1 MGLLS
6 RLVVKC
12 VRSTTSL
19 AVTMD
24 LSLGQVIL
32 VLVVSCL
39 VGGGSS
45 ETLQVSSTGAA
56 ATKQG
61 DKMGDYMLT
70 SRTQNGHPVY
80 KKTSGVRNFL
90 YVSSNGFWTIGRT
103 EGSTTSGIYNPQFA
117 TPSSKPPTSGWLYS
131 DLPNGWRADD
141 TLKVERKTASPAGVA
156 AVDQSVLLRRQLLE
170 RQALERQLLAQ
181 TAPRTLPST
190 AAVVP
195 ATRAAQTTA
204 APTTAPAAGCP
215 LRIQVLI
222 TSNSSLPTN
231 TDNGQPANRY
241 AGTGNNGLMSVP
253 TQDYRGTYTRNDFL
267 SAEGYPTYTNIA
279 NAAMTI
285 SRVTTVTGTQ
295 WQMSGGR
302 SGATANIIQ
311 GITKPTGAAAAAVCS
326 TANPPARANA
336 VTATTTRAAVPQQ
349 LLCNLYGP
357 HLVVNSNAACPPPSG
372 WSFKVGPTEGPTTP
386 RATPY
391 PAGQFKQAKTSV
403 RVTALP

>member
-24 LSLGQVIL
+24 LALGQVIL

-195 ATRAAQTTA
+195 VTRSAPNTTAAQTTA
-204 APTTAPAAGCP
+204 PAGCP
-215 LRIQVLI
+215 FRIEVRI
-222 TSNSSLPTN
+222 TSNSSLPTT
-231 TDNGQPANRY
+231 TDSGQPANRY
-241 AGTGNNGLMSVP
+241 AGTGNNGQISVS
-253 TQDYRGTYTRNDFL
+253 TQDYRGTYKRNDFL

-295 WQMSGGR
+295 WQMSGGH
-302 SGATANIIQ
+302 SETTANNAIQ
-311 GITKPTGAAAAAVCS
+311 GITTPTGTAATSRCS
-326 TANPPARANA
+326 TTNPPATGTNIVQYCR
-336 VTATTTRAAVPQQ
+336 
-349 LLCNLYGP
+349 LYGP
-357 HLVVNSNAACPPPSG
+357 HLIVNSNASCPPESG
-372 WSFKVGPTEGPTTP
+372 WSFKVGPTMTSTSS
-386 RATPY
+386 
-391 PAGQFKQAKTSV
+391 PANAGTAQFKPAKNLV
-403 RVTALP
+403 RVAALP

>member
-1 MGLLS
+1 MG
-6 RLVVKC
+6 
-12 VRSTTSL
+12 
-19 AVTMD
+19 
-24 LSLGQVIL
+24 GQVIL

-45 ETLQVSSTGAA
+45 ETI
-56 ATKQG
+56 QG

-90 YVSSNGFWTIGRT
+90 YVSSNGLWTIGRT

-195 ATRAAQTTA
+195 NTRAAQ
-204 APTTAPAAGCP
+204 TTAPAAGCP
-215 LRIQVLI
+215 FRIEVRI
-222 TSNSSLPTN
+222 TSTDGSPTN
-231 TDNGQPANRY
+231 TDDTQPANRY
-241 AGTGNNGLMSVP
+241 AGLGVNVANG
-253 TQDYRGTYTRNDFL
+253 
-267 SAEGYPTYTNIA
+267 
-279 NAAMTI
+279 
-285 SRVTTVTGTQ
+285 
-295 WQMSGGR
+295 
-302 SGATANIIQ
+302 
-311 GITKPTGAAAAAVCS
+311 
-326 TANPPARANA
+326 
-336 VTATTTRAAVPQQ
+336 
-349 LLCNLYGP
+349 
-357 HLVVNSNAACPPPSG
+357 
-372 WSFKVGPTEGPTTP
+372 
-386 RATPY
+386 
-391 PAGQFKQAKTSV
+391 
-403 RVTALP
+403 

>member
-24 LSLGQVIL
+24 LALGQVIL

-45 ETLQVSSTGAA
+45 ETLKVSSTGAA

-117 TPSSKPPTSGWLYS
+117 MPTSKPPTSGWLYS

-141 TLKVERKTASPAGVA
+141 TLKVETKSASSIVAG
-156 AVDQSVLLRRQLLE
+156 
-170 RQALERQLLAQ
+170 
-181 TAPRTLPST
+181 
-190 AAVVP
+190 
-195 ATRAAQTTA
+195 TRALPTTA
-204 APTTAPAAGCP
+204 APTTTTAAGCP
-215 LRIQVLI
+215 LRIQVRI
-222 TSNSSLPTN
+222 TSDSGLPTN
-231 TDNGQPANRY
+231 TDCGQAANRY

-253 TQDYRGTYTRNDFL
+253 TQDYRGTYRRNDFL
-267 SAEGYPTYTNIA
+267 SADGYPTYTNIA
-279 NAAMTI
+279 NPAMTI
-285 SRVTTVTGTQ
+285 SRVTTVAGTQ
-295 WQMSGGR
+295 WQMNGGK
-302 SGATANIIQ
+302 SGATANYIQ
-311 GITKPTGAAAAAVCS
+311 GTTKPTSETVATAVCS
-326 TANPPARANA
+326 TANPPVAAAA
-336 VTATTTRAAVPQQ
+336 VTGTNAAPKKV
-349 LLCNLYGP
+349 LCNLIGP
-357 HLVVNSNAACPPPSG
+357 HLIVNSNAAYPPESC
-372 WSFKVGPTEGPTTP
+372 
-386 RATPY
+386 
-391 PAGQFKQAKTSV
+391 
-403 RVTALP
+403 

>member
-1 MGLLS
+1 MGD
-6 RLVVKC
+6 
-12 VRSTTSL
+12 L
-19 AVTMD
+19 A
-24 LSLGQVIL
+24 LGQVIL

-131 DLPNGWRADD
+131 DLPNGWRAGD
-141 TLKVERKTASPAGVA
+141 TLKAERKTASPAGVA

-190 AAVVP
+190 AAP
-195 ATRAAQTTA
+195 TTA

-222 TSNSSLPTN
+222 TSNSSLPTT
-231 TDNGQPANRY
+231 TDSGQPANRY
-241 AGTGNNGLMSVP
+241 AGTGNN
-253 TQDYRGTYTRNDFL
+253 
-267 SAEGYPTYTNIA
+267 
-279 NAAMTI
+279 
-285 SRVTTVTGTQ
+285 
-295 WQMSGGR
+295 
-302 SGATANIIQ
+302 
-311 GITKPTGAAAAAVCS
+311 
-326 TANPPARANA
+326 
-336 VTATTTRAAVPQQ
+336 
-349 LLCNLYGP
+349 
-357 HLVVNSNAACPPPSG
+357 
-372 WSFKVGPTEGPTTP
+372 
-386 RATPY
+386 
-391 PAGQFKQAKTSV
+391 
-403 RVTALP
+403 

>member
-24 LSLGQVIL
+24 LALGQVIL

-80 KKTSGVRNFL
+80 KKTNGVRNFL

-141 TLKVERKTASPAGVA
+141 TLKVERKTASPA
-156 AVDQSVLLRRQLLE
+156 VDQSVLLRRQLLE

-195 ATRAAQTTA
+195 ATRSAPNTTA
-204 APTTAPAAGCP
+204 AQTTAPAAGCP
-215 LRIQVLI
+215 FRIEVRI
-222 TSNSSLPTN
+222 TSTDGSPTN
-231 TDNGQPANRY
+231 TDDTQPANRY
-241 AGTGNNGLMSVP
+241 AGLGVNVANGARTPVA
-253 TQDYRGTYTRNDFL
+253 TQDYRGTYTRSLQQDANGF
-267 SAEGYPTYTNIA
+267 PIYTKNGNPAI
-279 NAAMTI
+279 TI
-285 SRVTTVTGTQ
+285 SRVTTAAGSR
-295 WQMSGGR
+295 WQMNGGR
-302 SGATANIIQ
+302 SY
-311 GITKPTGAAAAAVCS
+311 AAATPGTYANAIHGTTIPAGTASGAVCS
-326 TANPPARANA
+326 TANPPVAANA
-336 VTATTTRAAVPQQ
+336 VTGT
-349 LLCNLYGP
+349 N
-357 HLVVNSNAACPPPSG
+357 
-372 WSFKVGPTEGPTTP
+372 
-386 RATPY
+386 ATPAY
-391 PAGQFKQAKTSV
+391 V
-403 RVTALP
+403 L